1 MRQQE
6 KMRLSQCLNRLHFT
20 MVDYCSRTQFLV
32 DGGPKQNGV
41 GIERDSEADLD
52 KEDQFRLP

>member
-1 MRQQE
+1 
-6 KMRLSQCLNRLHFT
+6 